1 MENIKSPGFFLYLSY
16 FYSYYLPIIL
26 YVLWTPLCLYDLG
39 KKDESDNK
47 ASIFWTLLIIVIP
60 WLGSLLYMISGKSKI
75 PLYHRYLL
83 ILPGL
88 ILILLFGIYSTIS
101 ST

>member
-26 YVLWTPLCLYDLG
+26 YILWTPLCLYDLG
-39 KKDESDNK
+39 KNDESGSK
-47 ASIFWTLLIIVIP
+47 ASIIWTFLILLLP
-60 WLGSLLYMISGKSKI
+60 WLGSLLYMVSGKSKI
-75 PLYHRYLL
+75 PSYQRWIL

-88 ILILLFGIYSTIS
+88 VLILLFGIYSTIA